1 MEDKEALGINDY
13 DFIYYELNPEQDFL
27 EEMVKIDNF
36 LNEEMIGMTKE
47 EYLNLP
53 EEQKK
58 QIRDFA
64 LFVKNQYEINNK

>member
-1 MEDKEALGINDY
+1 ML
-13 DFIYYELNPEQDFL
+13 
-27 EEMVKIDNF
+27 
-36 LNEEMIGMTKE
+36 GMTKE

-53 EEQKK
+53 KEQKK